1 MAEITNREQE
11 LFESLKP
18 IVEPL
23 GVRLIDIELKTHGG
37 ESRLRVVV
45 DDEEGVGLALCE
57 KISKQVAPVMEIEE
71 PGLLHKF
78 ELEVSSPG
86 LRRRL
91 RRDFE
96 YDYFSSR
103 QVVVKCFGSFKD
115 RKQWKG
121 KLEGIS
127 AEGLIIE
134 TTPSAEP
141 VTIPLEQVA
150 SVRLFFDAEEALNS
164 GGSSND
170 G

>member
-23 GVRLIDIELKTHGG
+23 GVKLIDVEIKTHGG
-37 ESRLRVVV
+37 ESILRVVV

-57 KISKQVAPVMEIEE
+57 KISRQVAPVLELEE
-71 PGLLHKF
+71 ENLLHKF

-103 QVVVKCFGSFKD
+103 QVEVKCYGTYRE
-115 RKQWKG
+115 RKQWEG
-121 KLEGIS
+121 ELRGVSEEGIILDV
-127 AEGLIIE
+127 EGDEDEI
-134 TTPSAEP
+134 
-141 VTIPLEQVA
+141 TIPTEQVA
-150 SVRLFFDAEEALNS
+150 SVRLKFDAEEALNS